1 MTLSHEFR
9 APLCSMLMIL
19 EGVLQSVEMEVF
31 REKLLLVIA
40 SINLLICLVS
50 DMLDYKM
57 FEKG

>member
-1 MTLSHEFR
+1 MNTLPTGTL
-9 APLCSMLMIL
+9 APVSMQ
-19 EGVLQSVEMEVF
+19 VVNTMEARQRWRIALVSM
-31 REKLLLVIA
+31 LLVIA

>member
-1 MTLSHEFR
+1 
-9 APLCSMLMIL
+9 MLMIL